1 MQLKGIWPFQISSG
15 QSHNSGPALILPV
28 SCRYTFA
35 LQVMGEGQCWGTW
48 AGPWNRV
55 CFRKTWSC
63 ESIRLSSVMQWS
75 LRNRLQSHKN
85 RGNPE
90 KIQKTDEPPSNSA
103 VQHHERKRMGL
114 FGLRNNVIFQR
125 QMDNTALVPLLG
137 LLCHLVSKICL
148 CPPSKSLWRWLNAAC
163 PSLATA
169 METARDIPRWKSHES
184 PVTWMYRLDQGLWFS
199 ASHTCHQ
206 LVPVAQHHKKPH
218 LFQEDDYFLKQWLLL
233 LFEYTSHPGKSSQMH
248 PRGKKTCNLSI
259 KVLLFVL
266 LSVEKNGSGILMG
279 KILSWQNIFVYPLRC
294 GTTPDHIWDIR
305 GQHRGKAAVIHSIYK
320 AVTVLTLGGKK

>member
-1 MQLKGIWPFQISSG
+1 MKFGLKCNWKGSG
-15 QSHNSGPALILPV
+15 HFRSHQVSPTTVVLLWDCLYPADTPLLSKSWVKVNGEAPELV
-28 SCRYTFA
+28 LETGFA
-35 LQVMGEGQCWGTW
+35 LEKHGVSS
-48 AGPWNRV
+48 
-55 CFRKTWSC
+55 WSC

-114 FGLRNNVIFQR
+114 FGLGNNVIFQR

-137 LLCHLVSKICL
+137 LLCRLISKICL

-169 METARDIPRWKSHES
+169 METARDIPRWKSRES
-184 PVTWMYRLDQGLWFS
+184 PVTWLYRLDQGLWFS

-218 LFQEDDYFLKQWLLL
+218 LCQEDDYFLNSDFIAFWIH
-233 LFEYTSHPGKSSQMH
+233 FPSW
-248 PRGKKTCNLSI
+248 
-259 KVLLFVL
+259 
-266 LSVEKNGSGILMG
+266 
-279 KILSWQNIFVYPLRC
+279 KIQ
-294 GTTPDHIWDIR
+294 PD
-305 GQHRGKAAVIHSIYK
+305 AS
-320 AVTVLTLGGKK
+320 